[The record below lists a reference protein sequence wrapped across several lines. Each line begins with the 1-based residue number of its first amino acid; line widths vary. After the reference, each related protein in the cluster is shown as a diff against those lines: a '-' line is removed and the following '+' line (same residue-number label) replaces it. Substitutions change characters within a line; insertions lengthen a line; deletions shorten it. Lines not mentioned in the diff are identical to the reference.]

1 MKTKLN
7 AIIEKHNKLS
17 EQMADPDVYSNQKK
31 LTEIAKEH
39 RSIDGVVL
47 VGKKFLRV
55 SDQIED
61 AKSIMQGDDEELKE
75 IALEE
80 LPLLEKEKELLS
92 DKLKMLLLPKDPNDD
107 KNLILEIRAGTG
119 GDEAALFAA
128 DLFRIYTR
136 YAERKNWQYKVM
148 DSSDTGIG
156 GLKEAIISIAGKG
169 AFGMLK
175 YESGV
180 HRVQRVPKTETSGRV
195 HTSAAT
201 LAVLPEAEDVDVD
214 INDSDIKIDTY
225 RASGAGGQHVNKT
238 ESAIRITH
246 IPTGLVVTCQDE
258 SSQHK
263 NRAAALKVLKSRLLA
278 AEQQKA
284 SDERAAERRTL
295 VSTGDR
301 SAKIRTYNFPQ
312 GRVTDHRIN
321 FTSYRL
327 GEILDGDITELIE
340 KLKLAD
346 QQTSMAAE
354 NFSSINLL
362 KHNAKIMDFNRYN

>member
-1 MKTKLN
+1 MKKKLE
-7 AIIEKHNKLS
+7 AIIAKHAHLA
-17 EQMADPDVYSNQKK
+17 EQMADPEIYGDQDK
-31 LTEIAKEH
+31 LTPIAIEH
-39 RSIDGVVL
+39 SAMEGIVN
-47 VGKKFLRV
+47 VGKLYISV
-55 SDQIED
+55 LDQIADDKEILD
-61 AKSIMQGDDEELKE
+61 GDDDDLKE
-75 IALEE
+75 IVQQELGDLVAQQENLEE
-80 LPLLEKEKELLS
+80 EIKV
-92 DKLKMLLLPKDPNDD
+92 LLLPKDPMDN

-136 YAERKNWQYKVM
+136 YAERNGWTFKIMN
-148 DSSDTGIG
+148 SSDTGIG
-156 GLKEAIISIAGKG
+156 GMKEAIVSMQGKG

-201 LAVLPEAEDVDVD
+201 VAVMPEAEDVDIEILD
-214 INDSDIKIDTY
+214 ADLKIDTY

-263 NRAAALKVLKSRLLA
+263 NRAAALKVLKSRMLA
-278 AEQQKA
+278 AEQEKA
-284 SDERAAERRTL
+284 AAERAAERRSL

-301 SAKIRTYNFPQ
+301 SAKIRTYNFSQ

-321 FTSYRL
+321 FTTYRL
-327 GEILDGDITELIE
+327 NEILDGDITEIIE
-340 KLKLAD
+340 QLKIAE
-346 QQTSMAAE
+346 QQEHLAAE
-354 NFSSINLL
+354 TE
-362 KHNAKIMDFNRYN
+362 

>member
-1 MKTKLN
+1 VRKKLE
-7 AIIEKHNKLS
+7 AIIAKHTHLA
-17 EQMADPDVYSNQKK
+17 EQMAHPEIYGDQDK
-31 LTEIAKEH
+31 LTPIAIEH
-39 RSIDGVVL
+39 SAMEGIVN
-47 VGKKFLRV
+47 VGKLYISV
-55 SDQIED
+55 LDQIADDKEILD
-61 AKSIMQGDDEELKE
+61 GDDDDLKE
-75 IALEE
+75 IVQQELGDLVAQQENFEE
-80 LPLLEKEKELLS
+80 EIKV
-92 DKLKMLLLPKDPNDD
+92 LLLPKDPMDN

-136 YAERKNWQYKVM
+136 YAERNGWTFKIMN
-148 DSSDTGIG
+148 SSDTGIG
-156 GLKEAIISIAGKG
+156 GMKEAIVSMQGKG

-201 LAVLPEAEDVDVD
+201 VAVMPEAEDVDIEILD
-214 INDSDIKIDTY
+214 ADLKIDTY

-263 NRAAALKVLKSRLLA
+263 NRAAALKVLKSRMLA
-278 AEQQKA
+278 AEQEKA
-284 SDERAAERRTL
+284 AAERAAERRSL

-301 SAKIRTYNFPQ
+301 SAKIRTYNFSQ

-321 FTSYRL
+321 FTTYRL
-327 GEILDGDITELIE
+327 NEILDGDITEIIE
-340 KLKLAD
+340 QLKIAE
-346 QQTSMAAE
+346 QQEHLAAE
-354 NFSSINLL
+354 TE
-362 KHNAKIMDFNRYN
+362 

>member
-1 MKTKLN
+1 MREKLQN
-7 AIIEKHNKLS
+7 IIEKHAHLS
-17 EQMADPDVYSNQKK
+17 EKMADPEIFNDQQK
-31 LTEIAKEH
+31 LTAIAKEH
-39 RSIDGVVL
+39 SSMEGVVS
-47 VGKKFLRV
+47 VGKDYISVLQDIDDDRLIL
-55 SDQIED
+55 D
-61 AKSIMQGDDEELKE
+61 GDDSELKQIAQEELIELESRKSVLEEELKV
-75 IALEE
+75 
-80 LPLLEKEKELLS
+80 
-92 DKLKMLLLPKDPNDD
+92 LLLPRDPNDN

-128 DLFRIYTR
+128 DLFRVYTR
-136 YAERKNWQYKVM
+136 YAERKNWKYKVM
-148 DSSDTGIG
+148 DSSETGIG
-156 GLKEAIISIAGKG
+156 GIKEAIVSIQGKG

-201 LAVLPEAEDVDVD
+201 IAVLPEAEDVDIDV
-214 INDSDIKIDTY
+214 NDSDLKIDTY

-278 AEQQKA
+278 AEQEKVA
-284 SDERAAERRTL
+284 AERAAERRSL

-301 SAKIRTYNFPQ
+301 SAKIRTYNFSQ

-327 GEILDGDITELIE
+327 NDILDGDITEIIE
-340 KLKLAD
+340 KLKIAE
-346 QQTSMAAE
+346 QQEIMA
-354 NFSSINLL
+354 SDIS
-362 KHNAKIMDFNRYN
+362 

>member
-1 MKTKLN
+1 MRDKLQT
-7 AIIEKHNKLS
+7 IIDKHSLLS
-17 EQMADPDVYSNQKK
+17 EQLADPEIFNDQKK
-31 LTEIAKEH
+31 LTTTAKEH
-39 RSIDGVVL
+39 SALEDVVN
-47 VGKKFLRV
+47 VGKEYLAV
-55 SDQIED
+55 LQNIED
-61 AKSIMQGDDEELKE
+61 DKSILNGDDAELKE
-75 IALEE
+75 IAQEE
-80 LPLLEKEKELLS
+80 LIELESRK
-92 DKLKMLLLPKDPNDD
+92 DKLESDLKILLLPRDPNDD

-128 DLFRIYTR
+128 DLFRVYTR
-136 YAERKNWQYKVM
+136 YAERKNWEYKVM

-156 GLKEAIISIAGKG
+156 GIKEAIVSIQGKG

-201 LAVLPEAEDVDVD
+201 IAVLPEAEDVDIEV
-214 INDSDIKIDTY
+214 NDSDLKIDTY

-278 AEQQKA
+278 SEQEKVA
-284 SDERAAERRTL
+284 AERAAERRSL

-321 FTSYRL
+321 FTSYKL
-327 GEILDGDITELIE
+327 NEILDGDITEVIE
-340 KLKLAD
+340 KLKIAE
-346 QQTSMAAE
+346 QQELMA
-354 NFSSINLL
+354 SDI
-362 KHNAKIMDFNRYN
+362 

>member
-1 MKTKLN
+1 MKDKLQT
-7 AIIEKHNKLS
+7 IIDKHSLLS
-17 EQMADPDVYSNQKK
+17 EQLADPEIFNDQKK
-31 LTEIAKEH
+31 LTITAKEH
-39 RSIDGVVL
+39 SSLEDVVN
-47 VGKKFLRV
+47 VGKEYLAV
-55 SDQIED
+55 LQNIED
-61 AKSIMQGDDEELKE
+61 DKSILNGDDAELKE
-75 IALEE
+75 IAQEE
-80 LPLLEKEKELLS
+80 LIELESRK
-92 DKLKMLLLPKDPNDD
+92 DKLESDLKILLLPRDPNDD

-128 DLFRIYTR
+128 DLFRVYTR
-136 YAERKNWQYKVM
+136 YAERKNWKYKVM

-156 GLKEAIISIAGKG
+156 GIKEAIVSIQGKG

-201 LAVLPEAEDVDVD
+201 IAVLPEAEDVDIE
-214 INDSDIKIDTY
+214 INDSDLKIDTY

-278 AEQQKA
+278 SEQEKVA
-284 SDERAAERRTL
+284 AERAAERRNL

-321 FTSYRL
+321 FTSYKL
-327 GEILDGDITELIE
+327 NEILDGDITEVIE
-340 KLKLAD
+340 KLKIAE
-346 QQTSMAAE
+346 QQELMA
-354 NFSSINLL
+354 SDI
-362 KHNAKIMDFNRYN
+362 

>member
-1 MKTKLN
+1 MKKKLE
-7 AIIEKHNKLS
+7 AIIAKHAHLAQ
-17 EQMADPDVYSNQKK
+17 QMADPEIYGDQDK
-31 LTEIAKEH
+31 LTPIAIEH
-39 RSIDGVVL
+39 SAMEGIVN
-47 VGKKFLRV
+47 VGKVYISVL
-55 SDQIED
+55 DQIADDKEILD
-61 AKSIMQGDDEELKE
+61 GDDDDLKE
-75 IALEE
+75 IVQEE
-80 LPLLEKEKELLS
+80 LGDLVAQQENLEAEIKI
-92 DKLKMLLLPKDPNDD
+92 LLLPKDPMDN

-136 YAERKNWQYKVM
+136 YAERNGWTFKIMN
-148 DSSDTGIG
+148 SSDTGIG
-156 GLKEAIISIAGKG
+156 GMKEAIVSMQGKG

-201 LAVLPEAEDVDVD
+201 VAVMPEAEDVDIEILD
-214 INDSDIKIDTY
+214 ADLKIDTY

-263 NRAAALKVLKSRLLA
+263 NRAAALKVLKSRMLA
-278 AEQQKA
+278 AEQEKVA
-284 SDERAAERRTL
+284 AERAAERRSL

-301 SAKIRTYNFPQ
+301 SAKIRTYNFSQ

-321 FTSYRL
+321 FTTFRL
-327 GEILDGDITELIE
+327 NEILDGDITEIIE
-340 KLKLAD
+340 QLKIAE
-346 QQTSMAAE
+346 QQEHLAAE
-354 NFSSINLL
+354 PE
-362 KHNAKIMDFNRYN
+362 

>member
-1 MKTKLN
+1 MT
-7 AIIEKHNKLS
+7 
-17 EQMADPDVYSNQKK
+17 DPNIFNDQKK
-31 LTEIAKEH
+31 LTTIAKEH
-39 RSIDGVVL
+39 SSLENIVN
-47 VGKKFLRV
+47 VGKDYLSV
-55 SDQIED
+55 LQNIDD
-61 AKSIMQGDDEELKE
+61 DKSILDSDDSELKE
-75 IALEE
+75 IAQEELIDLESRKAVLEE
-80 LPLLEKEKELLS
+80 EL
-92 DKLKMLLLPKDPNDD
+92 KVLLLPRDPNDD

-128 DLFRIYTR
+128 DLFRVYTR
-136 YAERKNWQYKVM
+136 YAERRNWKYKVM

-156 GLKEAIISIAGKG
+156 GIKEAIVSINGKG

-201 LAVLPEAEDVDVD
+201 IAVLPEAEDVDIEV
-214 INDSDIKIDTY
+214 NDSDLKIDTY

-278 AEQQKA
+278 AEQEKVA
-284 SDERAAERRTL
+284 AERAAERRSL

-321 FTSYRL
+321 YTSHKIDKIL
-327 GEILDGDITELIE
+327 EGEALEEIIDNLILDERFKRLD
-340 KLKLAD
+340 KVK
-346 QQTSMAAE
+346 
-354 NFSSINLL
+354 
-362 KHNAKIMDFNRYN
+362 

>member
-1 MKTKLN
+1 MRKKLQ
-7 AIIEKHNKLS
+7 AIIEKHAHLA
-17 EQMADPDVYSNQKK
+17 EQMTDPDIYGNQEK
-31 LTEIAKEH
+31 LTAIAKEH
-39 RSIDGVVL
+39 STMENVVS
-47 VGKKFLRV
+47 VGKEYISVL
-55 SDQIED
+55 DQIADDKDMLE
-61 AKSIMQGDDEELKE
+61 GDDEELKQ
-75 IALEE
+75 IAQEELDELETRLITLEE
-80 LPLLEKEKELLS
+80 
-92 DKLKMLLLPKDPNDD
+92 KLKVLLLPKDPNDD

-136 YAERKNWQYKVM
+136 YAERKNWTLKVM

-156 GLKEAIISIAGKG
+156 GIKEAIVSIQGKG

-201 LAVLPEAEDVDVD
+201 LAVLPEAEDVDIEVNEAD
-214 INDSDIKIDTY
+214 LKIDTY

-278 AEQQKA
+278 AEQKKIAQ
-284 SDERAAERRTL
+284 ERAAERKSL

-327 GEILDGDITELIE
+327 NEILDGDITELIE
-340 KLKLAD
+340 KLKIAE
-346 QQTSMAAE
+346 QQELMAADL
-354 NFSSINLL
+354 S
-362 KHNAKIMDFNRYN
+362 

>member
-1 MKTKLN
+1 MKKKLE
-7 AIIEKHNKLS
+7 AIIAKHAHLAQ
-17 EQMADPDVYSNQKK
+17 QMADPEIYGNQDK
-31 LTEIAKEH
+31 LTPIAIEH
-39 RSIDGVVL
+39 SAMEGIVN
-47 VGKKFLRV
+47 VGKVYISVL
-55 SDQIED
+55 DQI
-61 AKSIMQGDDEELKE
+61 ADDKEILDGNDDDLKE
-75 IALEE
+75 IVQEE
-80 LPLLEKEKELLS
+80 LGDLVAQQENLEAEIKV
-92 DKLKMLLLPKDPNDD
+92 LLLPKNPMDN

-136 YAERKNWQYKVM
+136 YAERNGWTFKIMN
-148 DSSDTGIG
+148 SSDTGIG
-156 GLKEAIISIAGKG
+156 GMKEAIVSMQGKG

-201 LAVLPEAEDVDVD
+201 VAVMPEAEDVDIEILD
-214 INDSDIKIDTY
+214 ADLKIDTY

-263 NRAAALKVLKSRLLA
+263 NRAAALKVLKSRMLA
-278 AEQQKA
+278 AEQEKVA
-284 SDERAAERRTL
+284 AERAAERRSL

-301 SAKIRTYNFPQ
+301 SAKIRTYNFSQ

-321 FTSYRL
+321 FTTYRL
-327 GEILDGDITELIE
+327 NEILDGDITEIIE
-340 KLKLAD
+340 QLKIAE
-346 QQTSMAAE
+346 QQEHLAAE
-354 NFSSINLL
+354 TE
-362 KHNAKIMDFNRYN
+362 

>member
-1 MKTKLN
+1 MRKKLE
-7 AIIEKHNKLS
+7 AIITKHANLA
-17 EQMADPDVYSNQKK
+17 EQMADPEIYGDQEK
-31 LTEIAKEH
+31 LTPIAIEHSAMEKIVDVGKEYISVLDQIADDKEILDGDDDDLKEIAKE
-39 RSIDGVVL
+39 
-47 VGKKFLRV
+47 
-55 SDQIED
+55 
-61 AKSIMQGDDEELKE
+61 ELGE
-75 IALEE
+75 LESGQTQLEE
-80 LPLLEKEKELLS
+80 QIKV
-92 DKLKMLLLPKDPNDD
+92 LLLPNDPMDN

-128 DLFRIYTR
+128 DLFRVYTR
-136 YAERKNWQYKVM
+136 YAERNGWTFKIMN
-148 DSSDTGIG
+148 SSDTGIG
-156 GLKEAIISIAGKG
+156 GMKEAIVSMQGKG

-201 LAVLPEAEDVDVD
+201 VAVMPEAEDVDIEILD
-214 INDSDIKIDTY
+214 ADLKIDTY

-263 NRAAALKVLKSRLLA
+263 NRAAALKVLKSRMLA
-278 AEQQKA
+278 AEQEKVA
-284 SDERAAERRTL
+284 AERAAERRSL

-301 SAKIRTYNFPQ
+301 SAKIRTYNFSQ

-321 FTSYRL
+321 FTTYRL
-327 GEILDGDITELIE
+327 NEILDGDITEIIE
-340 KLKLAD
+340 QLKIAE
-346 QQTSMAAE
+346 QQELLAAE
-354 NFSSINLL
+354 TE
-362 KHNAKIMDFNRYN
+362 

>member
-1 MKTKLN
+1 MKEKLQ
-7 AIIEKHNKLS
+7 AIIEKYAHLA
-17 EQMADPDVYSNQKK
+17 EQMTDPDIYGNQEK
-31 LTEIAKEH
+31 LTAIAKEH
-39 RSIDGVVL
+39 SAMEDVVS
-47 VGKKFLRV
+47 VGKEYISVL
-55 SDQIED
+55 DQIAD
-61 AKSIMQGDDEELKE
+61 DKDMLKGDDEELKQ
-75 IALEE
+75 IAQEELDELETKLITLEE
-80 LPLLEKEKELLS
+80 N
-92 DKLKMLLLPKDPNDD
+92 LKVLLLPKDPNDN

-136 YAERKNWQYKVM
+136 YAERKNWTLKVM

-156 GLKEAIISIAGKG
+156 GIKEAIVSIQGKG

-201 LAVLPEAEDVDVD
+201 LAVLPEAEDVDIAVNETD
-214 INDSDIKIDTY
+214 LKIDTY

-278 AEQQKA
+278 AEQEKVAQ
-284 SDERAAERRTL
+284 ERAAERKSL

-327 GEILDGDITELIE
+327 NEILDGDITELIE
-340 KLKLAD
+340 KLKIAE
-346 QQTSMAAE
+346 QQELMAADL
-354 NFSSINLL
+354 S
-362 KHNAKIMDFNRYN
+362 

>member
-1 MKTKLN
+1 MREKLQS
-7 AIIEKHNKLS
+7 IIKRHTILS
-17 EQMADPDVYSNQKK
+17 EQMSDPKIYSDQSK
-31 LTEIAKEH
+31 LTPIAKEH
-39 RSIDGVVL
+39 SSLEEIVI
-47 VGKKFLRV
+47 VGKRYI
-55 SDQIED
+55 SINNQILEHKD
-61 AKSIMQGDDEELKE
+61 IIKGDDEDLKE

-80 LPLLEKEKELLS
+80 VDELEKTLITIEE
-92 DKLKMLLLPKDPNDD
+92 DLKVLLLPKDPNDD

-128 DLFRIYTR
+128 DLYRIYIR
-136 YAERKNWQYKVM
+136 YAERNNWTLKVLN
-148 DSSDTGIG
+148 SSDTGIG
-156 GLKEAIISIAGKG
+156 GIKEAIVSIQGRG

-201 LAVLPEAEDVDVD
+201 VAVLPEATDVD
-214 INDSDIKIDTY
+214 IDIKDSDLKIDTY

-246 IPTGLVVTCQDE
+246 IPSGLVVTCQDE

-278 AEQQKA
+278 AEEDKLA
-284 SDERAAERRTL
+284 KERSAERKIL

-321 FTSYRL
+321 FTTHRL
-327 GEILDGDITELIE
+327 NEILDGDILDLIE
-340 KLKLAD
+340 NLKIAD
-346 QQTSMAAE
+346 QQALMATQ
-354 NFSSINLL
+354 I
-362 KHNAKIMDFNRYN
+362 K

>member
-1 MKTKLN
+1 MT
-7 AIIEKHNKLS
+7 
-17 EQMADPDVYSNQKK
+17 DPGIFNDQKK
-31 LTEIAKEH
+31 LTTIAKEH
-39 RSIDGVVL
+39 SSLEDIVN
-47 VGKKFLRV
+47 VGKDYLSV
-55 SDQIED
+55 LQNIDD
-61 AKSIMQGDDEELKE
+61 DKSILDSDDSELKE
-75 IALEE
+75 IAQEELIDLESRKVMLEE
-80 LPLLEKEKELLS
+80 EL
-92 DKLKMLLLPKDPNDD
+92 KVLLLPRDPNDD

-128 DLFRIYTR
+128 DLFRVYTR
-136 YAERKNWQYKVM
+136 YAERKSWKYKVM

-156 GLKEAIISIAGKG
+156 GIKEAIVSINGKG

-201 LAVLPEAEDVDVD
+201 IAVLPEAEDVDIEV
-214 INDSDIKIDTY
+214 NDSDLKIDTY

-278 AEQQKA
+278 AEQEKVA
-284 SDERAAERRTL
+284 AERAAERRSL

-321 FTSYRL
+321 FTSYKL
-327 GEILDGDITELIE
+327 NEILDGDITEIIE
-340 KLKLAD
+340 KLKIAE
-346 QQTSMAAE
+346 QQELMASE
-354 NFSSINLL
+354 I
-362 KHNAKIMDFNRYN
+362 

>member
-1 MKTKLN
+1 VKKKLE
-7 AIIEKHNKLS
+7 AIIAKHAHLA
-17 EQMADPDVYSNQKK
+17 EQMADPEIYGDQDK
-31 LTEIAKEH
+31 LTPIAIEH
-39 RSIDGVVL
+39 SAMEGIVN
-47 VGKKFLRV
+47 VGKVYISVL
-55 SDQIED
+55 DQIADDKEILD
-61 AKSIMQGDDEELKE
+61 GDDDDLKE
-75 IALEE
+75 IVQEE
-80 LPLLEKEKELLS
+80 LGDLVAQQENLEAEIKV
-92 DKLKMLLLPKDPNDD
+92 LLLPKDPMDN

-136 YAERKNWQYKVM
+136 YAERNGWTFKIMN
-148 DSSDTGIG
+148 SSDTGIG
-156 GLKEAIISIAGKG
+156 GMKEAIVSMQGKG

-201 LAVLPEAEDVDVD
+201 VAVMPEAEDVDIEILD
-214 INDSDIKIDTY
+214 ADLKIDTY

-263 NRAAALKVLKSRLLA
+263 NRAAALKVLKSRMLA
-278 AEQQKA
+278 AEQEKVA
-284 SDERAAERRTL
+284 AERAAERRSL

-301 SAKIRTYNFPQ
+301 SAKIRTYNFSQ

-321 FTSYRL
+321 FTTYRL
-327 GEILDGDITELIE
+327 NEILDGDITEIIE
-340 KLKLAD
+340 QLKIAE
-346 QQTSMAAE
+346 QQEHLAAE
-354 NFSSINLL
+354 TE
-362 KHNAKIMDFNRYN
+362 

>member
-1 MKTKLN
+1 MLLKEKLIE
-7 AIIEKHNKLS
+7 IIEKYNHLT
-17 EQMADPDVYSNQKK
+17 EQMTKAEILTNQDQ
-31 LTEIAKEH
+31 LTLIAKEH
-39 RSIDGVVL
+39 SALEKIVKVGTEYISIL
-47 VGKKFLRV
+47 Q
-55 SDQIED
+55 QIDESNEMLND
-61 AKSIMQGDDEELKE
+61 DDDELKDMAKEELVTLDNKKSN
-75 IALEE
+75 LEE
-80 LPLLEKEKELLS
+80 
-92 DKLKMLLLPKDPNDD
+92 KLKVLLLPKDPNDD

-119 GDEAALFAA
+119 GDEAALFAS
-128 DLFRIYTR
+128 DLYRIYTR
-136 YAERKNWQYKVM
+136 YAERKNWKYKVM

-156 GLKEAIISIAGKG
+156 GIKEAIISINGKG

-201 LAVLPEAEDVDVD
+201 IAVLPEAEDVDID
-214 INDSDIKIDTY
+214 INEGDLKIDTY

-246 IPTGLVVTCQDE
+246 IPTGMVVTCQDE

-263 NRAAALKVLKSRLLA
+263 NRSAALKVLKARLLS
-278 AEQQKA
+278 AEQQKVA
-284 SDERAAERRTL
+284 NERAAERKSL

-312 GRVTDHRIN
+312 GRITDHRIN

-327 GEILDGDITELIE
+327 NEVLDGDLTELIE
-340 KLKLAD
+340 KLKIAE
-346 QQTSMAAE
+346 QQELMAS
-354 NFSSINLL
+354 NI
-362 KHNAKIMDFNRYN
+362 

>member
-1 MKTKLN
+1 MKDKLQT
-7 AIIEKHNKLS
+7 IIDKHSLLS
-17 EQMADPDVYSNQKK
+17 EQLADPEIFNDQKK
-31 LTEIAKEH
+31 LTITAKEH
-39 RSIDGVVL
+39 SSLEDVVN
-47 VGKKFLRV
+47 VGKEYLAV
-55 SDQIED
+55 LQNIED
-61 AKSIMQGDDEELKE
+61 DKSILNGDDAELKE
-75 IALEE
+75 IAQEE
-80 LPLLEKEKELLS
+80 LIELESRK
-92 DKLKMLLLPKDPNDD
+92 DKLESDLKILLLPRDPNDD

-128 DLFRIYTR
+128 DLFRVYTR
-136 YAERKNWQYKVM
+136 YAERKNWKYKVM

-156 GLKEAIISIAGKG
+156 GIKEAIVSIQGKG

-201 LAVLPEAEDVDVD
+201 IAVLPEAEDVDIE
-214 INDSDIKIDTY
+214 INDSDLKIDTY

-246 IPTGLVVTCQDE
+246 MPTGLVVTCQDE

-278 AEQQKA
+278 SEQEKVA
-284 SDERAAERRTL
+284 AERAAERRSL

-321 FTSYRL
+321 FTSYKL
-327 GEILDGDITELIE
+327 NEILDGDITEVIE
-340 KLKLAD
+340 KLKIAE
-346 QQTSMAAE
+346 QQELMA
-354 NFSSINLL
+354 SDI
-362 KHNAKIMDFNRYN
+362 